1 MDKPKNNQ
9 ETQTQGSQEK
19 KEPQL
24 RSVEEY
30 QKYWDQLLQNTAD
43 QIQKI
48 RGECTSDICRV
59 PLTTI
64 DKEQAAERSNR
75 DSPQ

>member
-1 MDKPKNNQ
+1 MMDKPKTSQ
-9 ETQTQGSQEK
+9 QTNSQGSQEK

-48 RGECTSDICRV
+48 RGESVI
-59 PLTTI
+59 
-64 DKEQAAERSNR
+64 
-75 DSPQ
+75 

>member
-1 MDKPKNNQ
+1 MDKPK
-9 ETQTQGSQEK
+9 THPQTEGQGSQEK

-43 QIQKI
+43 QIQRI
-48 RGECTSDICRV
+48 R
-59 PLTTI
+59 
-64 DKEQAAERSNR
+64 DKEQAAERSNQ
-75 DSPQ
+75 DSQQ

>member
-19 KEPQL
+19 KGPQL

-48 RGECTSDICRV
+48 R
-59 PLTTI
+59 
-64 DKEQAAERSNR
+64 DKEQAAERSTR
-75 DSPQ
+75 DSHQ

>member
-1 MDKPKNNQ
+1 MDKPETNQ
-9 ETQTQGSQEK
+9 QPEAQGSQEK

-30 QKYWDQLLQNTAD
+30 QRYWDQILQNTAD

-48 RGECTSDICRV
+48 RE
-59 PLTTI
+59 
-64 DKEQAAERSNR
+64 KEQAAERSNE
-75 DSPQ
+75 DSQQ

>member
-48 RGECTSDICRV
+48 R
-59 PLTTI
+59 

-75 DSPQ
+75 DSHQ